1 MYQQG
6 RGKLLDSIESRNY
19 HLDNLKCVLIFLVVF
34 GHFLQNFQSIW
45 NSGYT
50 RVVWQFIYLFHM
62 SCFAFISGYFSKKK
76 DTRIFEKVLEKQII
90 PLVLFQ
96 FLFEILN
103 IIYAHKFTGATFT
116 LTPYWTLWYLLSLAF
131 WKIFFQMLYKV
142 KFILAISIVL
152 ALGVGTISS
161 IGWSLSLSRTIVL
174 FPFFLVGNL
183 CKELSVVEKLKNRKM
198 FPLYLSISVIILMI
212 SFVYVWKIRL
222 PNGIYLNSYCYESI
236 GFSWKK
242 GIFFRLVNLSLAFLC
257 IMSLI
262 ILMPQKKLFISE
274 IGRNSIVPYV
284 IHGFILKL
292 FYFHRLEFYK
302 NLYFTFFG
310 GIIFSFLVVYF
321 LGKDRIAK
329 SYNKIMLKICD
340 IVIIKA

>member
-1 MYQQG
+1 M
-6 RGKLLDSIESRNY
+6 LDSTESRNC
-19 HLDNLKCVLIFLVVF
+19 HLDNLKYLLIFLVVF
-34 GHFLQNFQSIW
+34 GHFIENFQDIW
-45 NSGYT
+45 NSSYIRGA
-50 RVVWQFIYLFHM
+50 WQFIYLFHM
-62 SCFAFISGYFSKKK
+62 PCFAFISGYFSKKK
-76 DTRIFEKVLEKQII
+76 DIRIFEKVLEKQII

-103 IIYAHKFTGATFT
+103 IIYAHKFTGATFA

-152 ALGVGTISS
+152 ALGVGTVSS
-161 IGWSLSLSRTIVL
+161 LGYPLSISRTIVL

-198 FPLYLSISVIILMI
+198 FPLYLSISVIILMV

-222 PNGIYLNSYCYESI
+222 PDGMYLNSYCYESI
-236 GFSWKK
+236 GVSWKK

-262 ILMPQKKLFISE
+262 ILIPQKKLFISE
-274 IGRNSIVPYV
+274 IGRNSVIPYV
-284 IHGFILKL
+284 IHGFILKI
-292 FYFHRLEFYK
+292 FYLHRFEFYK

-321 LGKDRIAK
+321 WGKDRIAK

-340 IVIIKA
+340 TVIIKA